1 MLSTCVFP
9 PLASFPLLENT
20 TQNRPPCQLG
30 SSLAPGYQRISWP
43 SVPKTPS
50 NSGPLC
56 QCHSQNFTSLSAILR
71 APQNPWPTPRRIISH
86 PTPFPPYPS
95 FTDFPSFTP
104 YLISYPIYLMLLILY
119 LMLLI
124 LYLMFVI
131 PLIYV
136 SFNKLNYQ
144 PY

>member
-1 MLSTCVFP
+1 MLSTCVCP

-20 TQNRPPCQLG
+20 IQNRPPCRLG

-56 QCHSQNFTSLSAILR
+56 QCHSKFHSANPQLSAKFI
-71 APQNPWPTPRRIISH
+71 PNSPRII
-86 PTPFPPYPS
+86 PRQTPFPPPYPS